1 MFCTRDIKPDKSKS
15 GKNYKVIKE
24 LSDFGE
30 ELELNCSS
38 NVFLNI
44 KEISLVSDA
53 EGLKEPFEKTFKL
66 VKNKQKLFDY
76 EFNYFILDKKR
87 SKKQQYTGPTTIFKQ
102 AALHLKIRP
111 KNKLT
116 TKS

>member
-15 GKNYKVIKE
+15 CKKYKEIKE

-30 ELELNCSS
+30 ELQLNGS

-44 KEISLVSDA
+44 KEISLVSDV
-53 EGLKEPFEKTFKL
+53 EGLEEPFEKTFKL
-66 VKNKQKLFDY
+66 VKDKQKLFDY

-111 KNKLT
+111 KKKLT
-116 TKS
+116 M